1 MQVPRYI
8 DSLKNPKIPGFKWQ
22 DPEDDSDR
30 KMFRDILEYGCQV
43 LAIQAGQNT
52 PEFCYSVGLY
62 LNFLH
67 PEILIM
73 GLSQQSCHK
82 AINQI
87 CHEASEGKII
97 AAGDIRTEL
106 FESGRPVRFIT
117 VRKDLYLDY
126 IPYAHWFYRSL
137 FFQPPAIEQKFPV
150 LQALWPGKEMR
161 YPDDPTCHPSV
172 RKAQTLVK
180 LPPKST

>member
-1 MQVPRYI
+1 MPSPRYI
-8 DSLKNPKIPGFKWQ
+8 DSLKNPKIPGFRWQ

-43 LAIQAGQNT
+43 LAIEAGRNS

-73 GLSQQSCHK
+73 GLSQDSSHK

-87 CHEASEGKII
+87 CREADAGKKIVD
-97 AAGDIRTEL
+97 GDIRTDL
-106 FESGRPVRFIT
+106 FESGRPVRFVT
-117 VRKDLYLDY
+117 MPKDFYLDY
-126 IPYAHWFYRSL
+126 IPFAYWFYRSL

-150 LQALWPGKEMR
+150 LQALWPDKDMR
-161 YPDDPTCHPSV
+161 YPDDPNCHPKV
-172 RKAQTLVK
+172 REAQTLVRQPYK
-180 LPPKST
+180 PT